1 MTTSMWSKKRSAR
14 NRRLQSLNR
23 LEKTLE
29 LGLKQPKGTYLALEK
44 IELSKEDIH
53 RIEKEISVLKS
64 RI

>member
-23 LEKTLE
+23 LEKQLE
-29 LGLKQPKGTYLALEK
+29 LGQKVTKECRAGEFVLLSDKDIARIKQ
-44 IELSKEDIH
+44 
-53 RIEKEISVLKS
+53 EISVLKS